1 MGCAIR
7 PTKSAES
14 KGTDVRN
21 VFITFTNQKGK
32 FMATRGRKP
41 TVNKSK
47 AIRDYKIA
55 NPDAK
60 PREIADYLASQ
71 GYDVSPQY
79 VSTILSNERRKT
91 GLTDGGM
98 LLLGSSKFSVDDMY
112 LAKQLVAKTGS
123 VKAAKQ
129 AVDCF
134 NKLLV

>member
-1 MGCAIR
+1 MSKKRGPR
-7 PTKSAES
+7 PST
-14 KGTDVRN
+14 
-21 VFITFTNQKGK
+21 
-32 FMATRGRKP
+32 
-41 TVNKSK
+41 NKSK
-47 AIRDYKIA
+47 AIRDYKIE

-60 PREIADYLASQ
+60 PKEIADFLANQ
-71 GYDVSPQY
+71 GHDVSPQY

-129 AVDCF
+129 AIDCF
-134 NKLLV
+134 SKLLT